1 MRGLRA
7 HAKEWMANF
16 EAAERRRTGIQSLK
30 VRYNRV
36 FGYYIEVT
44 KSHLKAVPDDYLR
57 KQTLANG
64 ERYITP
70 ELKEY
75 EAKILNSQELIEKLE
90 LRLLARVREQIAT
103 FYGALKETSVALA
116 LLDVLLSLA
125 EVAESQHFI
134 RPRSR

>member
-1 MRGLRA
+1 MT
-7 HAKEWMANF
+7 NF

-36 FGYYIEVT
+36 FGYYIEIT
-44 KSHLKAVPDDYLR
+44 KSNLKAVPDDYLR
-57 KQTLANG
+57 KQTLVNG

-90 LRLLARVREQIAT
+90 LSLLARVREQIAT
-103 FYGALKETSVALA
+103 FYGALKE
-116 LLDVLLSLA
+116 
-125 EVAESQHFI
+125 SQH
-134 RPRSR
+134 RPRAAGCAVIACGGRRVSTFHSPAHR